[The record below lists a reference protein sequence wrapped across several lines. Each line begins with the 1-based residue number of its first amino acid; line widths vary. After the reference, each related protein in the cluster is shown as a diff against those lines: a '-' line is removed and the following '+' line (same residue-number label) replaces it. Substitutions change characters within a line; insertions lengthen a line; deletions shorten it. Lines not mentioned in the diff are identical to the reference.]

1 LFSPPPPSPL
11 TKSGDESELA
21 AKKALAV
28 LSELWR
34 RRIWRDA
41 RTVNCIGGGLADSL
55 VGSGVQPGRELA
67 VAVIEGHVFWVSS
80 NVIYATRCTAHMW
93 DG

>member
-1 LFSPPPPSPL
+1 MVN
-11 TKSGDESELA
+11 GDESELA

-41 RTVNCIGGGLADSL
+41 RTVNCIGEGTVDTLLGLAVDGIQ
-55 VGSGVQPGRELA
+55 GSRGKGR
-67 VAVIEGHVFWVSS
+67 V
-80 NVIYATRCTAHMW
+80 
-93 DG
+93 